1 MKPVAVIRHATTEE
15 PGHFAT
21 FLESS
26 RLPWQLIAIDRGDAV
41 PRNSE
46 SFSGIAMM
54 GGPMSVNDP
63 LPWIQTECEL
73 IRDAFTREV
82 PLIGHCLGGQ
92 LISKALGGEVVVNPV
107 KEIGWHPVQFER
119 NAPAED
125 WLGNSAREAIVF
137 QWHGE
142 TFSLPPGADRI
153 ATGCDC
159 ANQAFVLGPHL
170 AMQFH
175 VEMTEDLIRAW
186 CAEWRR
192 DYDPTRRPVSSIQS
206 PEEMLAQTK
215 ARLDPMRR
223 LAERIYSRWVK
234 GLRR

>member
-1 MKPVAVIRHATTEE
+1 
-15 PGHFAT
+15 
-21 FLESS
+21 
-26 RLPWQLIAIDRGDAV
+26 
-41 PRNSE
+41 
-46 SFSGIAMM
+46 
-54 GGPMSVNDP
+54 MSVNDP

-82 PLIGHCLGGQ
+82 PLVGHCLGGQ